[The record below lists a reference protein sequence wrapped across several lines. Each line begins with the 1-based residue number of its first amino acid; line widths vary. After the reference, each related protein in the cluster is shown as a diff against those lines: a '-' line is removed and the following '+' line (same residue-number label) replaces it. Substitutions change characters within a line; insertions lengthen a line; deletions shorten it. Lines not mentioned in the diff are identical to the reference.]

1 MLSSDKLDLLLAR
14 EGALLS
20 STSPSSLSMDPRWRL
35 EDSIRNLSKYDIWD
49 EGRSKTET
57 VFQKQKWYAW
67 EMDGIIET
75 GFLLNML
82 ILCNCVRFMVLMALI
97 LRLLPSGDTARF
109 GR

>member
-20 STSPSSLSMDPRWRL
+20 STSPSSLSIDPRWWL

-57 VFQKQKWYAW
+57 IFQKKKLYAW
-67 EMDGIIET
+67 EMEYILKT
-75 GFLLNML
+75 GFIRNMFL
-82 ILCNCVRFMVLMALI
+82 
-97 LRLLPSGDTARF
+97 D
-109 GR
+109 